1 MRCLLS
7 LLLLCLS
14 LIGSLG
20 PARAEK
26 RVALVIGN
34 ANYLHVARLDNPAN
48 DARLM
53 ADTLRKLGF
62 ALVDDRALI
71 DVDKAAFDNAVRR
84 FGQELQ
90 GADVGLFYYAGHG
103 LQLRGNNY
111 LVPVGANPT
120 READIDFEAVNTALV
135 LGQMEAAGTRL
146 NLVILDACRN
156 NPFGGRGLRSANSGL
171 AQMVAPEGTLISF
184 ATQPGN
190 VALDGSGANSP
201 FTRAL
206 AQTIQRPGLDIF
218 RTFNEVGLA
227 VKKTTA
233 GAQQPWVS
241 SSPIAGNFYFVDKPA
256 PAPQQPGA
264 SEQPP
269 SRPAA
274 AASLAERAWDTT
286 KDSTSIAVFEEF
298 VREFGDTVY
307 GRLARARLQELREMQ
322 DDRQRRNAP
331 APPAP
336 AGPVASAAAP
346 PVAPAA
352 PPAAALTGAAA
363 TVQAF
368 YQALAA
374 GDGEAAARWV
384 IPEKRRSGPFSARA
398 MTRFYG
404 SLAEP
409 LRLIEVATIAPD
421 EVRARY
427 TFASSASSHCD
438 GVAIVRTQNRRGQPL
453 ISSIKALNGC

>member
-7 LLLLCLS
+7 LLLLCVS

-20 PARAEK
+20 PAWAEK

-34 ANYLHVARLDNPAN
+34 ANYRHVARLDNPAN

-62 ALVDDRALI
+62 ALVGDRALI
-71 DVDKAAFDNAVRR
+71 DVDKTAFDNAVRR

-120 READIDFEAVNTALV
+120 READIDFETVDTTLV
-135 LGQMEAAGTRL
+135 LRQMEAAGTRL

-156 NPFGGRGLRSANSGL
+156 NPFGGRGLRSANGGL

-218 RTFNEVGLA
+218 RTFNDVGLA
-227 VKKTTA
+227 VKKATA

-256 PAPQQPGA
+256 SPPQQPGA
-264 SEQPP
+264 GGQPP
-269 SRPAA
+269 SRPGAS
-274 AASLAERAWDTT
+274 ASLAERAWDTT

-307 GRLARARLQELREMQ
+307 GRLARARLQELREMR
-322 DDRQRRNAP
+322 DRQRRNAP
-331 APPAP
+331 APPAS
-336 AGPVASAAAP
+336 AGPAPSAAAAP
-346 PVAPAA
+346 FAPAA
-352 PPAAALTGAAA
+352 PPAAALAGAAA

-409 LRLIEVATIAPD
+409 LKLIDVETIAPD

-427 TFASSASSHCD
+427 TFASSASSRCD

>member
-1 MRCLLS
+1 MHMRGRDQFLLASLSDPMRHLLS
-7 LLLLCLS
+7 LILLCIS
-14 LIGSLG
+14 MIGTLG
-20 PARAEK
+20 PAFAEK

-34 ANYLHVARLDNPAN
+34 ANYRHVARLDNPMN

-53 ADTLRKLGF
+53 AGTLARLGF
-62 ALVDDRALI
+62 VLVDGRALI
-71 DVDKAAFDNAVRR
+71 DVDKSAFDNAVRR

-103 LQLRGNNY
+103 LQLRGHNY

-120 READIDFEAVNTALV
+120 READIDFETLDAALV
-135 LGQMEAAGTRL
+135 LRQMEAAGTSL

-156 NPFGGRGLRSANSGL
+156 NPFGGRGLRSANGGL

-206 AQTIQRPGLDIF
+206 ADTIQRPGLDIF

-227 VKKTTA
+227 VKKATA
-233 GAQQPWVS
+233 GTQQPWVS
-241 SSPIAGNFYFVDKPA
+241 SSPIAGNFYFVDRQA
-256 PAPQQPGA
+256 PPKSGGTGA
-264 SEQPP
+264 
-269 SRPAA
+269 R
-274 AASLAERAWDTT
+274 ASLAERAWDTT

-298 VREFGDTVY
+298 VREFSDTVY
-307 GRLARARLQELREMQ
+307 GRFAQARLRELREMQ
-322 DDRQRRNAP
+322 GRQRHAAAP
-331 APPAP
+331 ALPSGTPASPAP
-336 AGPVASAAAP
+336 AAIR
-346 PVAPAA
+346 
-352 PPAAALTGAAA
+352 LTGAAA

-368 YQALAA
+368 YQALGA
-374 GDGEAAARWV
+374 GDGEAAARFV
-384 IPEKRRSGPFSARA
+384 VPEKRRSGPFSARE
-398 MTRFYG
+398 MTAFYG

-409 LRLIEVATIAPD
+409 LRLINVEMIAPD
-421 EVRARY
+421 EIRARY
-427 TFASSASSHCD
+427 TFASSPENRCD
-438 GVAIVRTQNRRGQPL
+438 GTAIVHTQNRRGRPL